1 MSVHMKKPLTKI
13 KIDDREFK
21 VPQKNARAILNLV
34 EALDHSNQVESIPA
48 SEVFKKLKDK
58 RPPGAKALR
67 GYRTRE
73 NMSQK
78 ELSELT
84 GISVPNISAYENGS
98 RKISEAT
105 AKKLAKALKTSSKRF
120 L

>member
-1 MSVHMKKPLTKI
+1 
-13 KIDDREFK
+13 
-21 VPQKNARAILNLV
+21 
-34 EALDHSNQVESIPA
+34 
-48 SEVFKKLKDK
+48 
-58 RPPGAKALR
+58 
-67 GYRTRE
+67 
-73 NMSQK
+73 MSQK

>member
-58 RPPGAKALR
+58 KASWGKGVAWL
-67 GYRTRE
+67 
-73 NMSQK
+73 
-78 ELSELT
+78 
-84 GISVPNISAYENGS
+84 
-98 RKISEAT
+98 
-105 AKKLAKALKTSSKRF
+105 
-120 L
+120 